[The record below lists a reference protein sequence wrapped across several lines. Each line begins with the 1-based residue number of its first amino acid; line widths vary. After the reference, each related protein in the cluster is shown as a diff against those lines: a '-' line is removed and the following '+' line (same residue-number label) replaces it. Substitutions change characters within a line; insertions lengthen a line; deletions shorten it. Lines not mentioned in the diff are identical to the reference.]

1 MDESSLSSIVEKLE
15 KKIKELWKGLD
26 LESRKKIKK
35 KSGFRDIV
43 TDADY
48 QMENWLKSYVNEL
61 LPEASFL
68 GEETK
73 EVTRGELLW
82 ILDPIDGT
90 TNFSRMNP
98 HFSTSISLV
107 DKDRVLLGV
116 TYDPSTNEMFTA
128 VKNQGAYL
136 NGKQIHTSNINKLTE
151 CSAHTG
157 LQYSS
162 SKSYQRLC
170 SRISKAINKCRALRI
185 TGSACL
191 DLCYVS
197 AGRAEVFW
205 EEQLKPWDVA
215 AGIILVQEA
224 GGSISSC
231 LNESF
236 DLFNPNIYATNGNP
250 KITDDFYREI
260 LNNN

>member
-1 MDESSLSSIVEKLE
+1 MDESNLSFIAERLQ
-15 KKIKELWKGLD
+15 KKIKDLWNELDFGA
-26 LESRKKIKK
+26 RKKIKK

-48 QMENWLKSYVNEL
+48 QMENWLKTYVNEL

-73 EVTRGELLW
+73 RVTNGELLW

-98 HFSTSISLV
+98 HFSTSIALV
-107 DKDRVLLGV
+107 DKGSVLLGI
-116 TYDPSTNEMFTA
+116 TYDPSTNEMFA
-128 VKNQGAYL
+128 AMKNQGAYL
-136 NGKQIHTSNINKLTE
+136 NGNQIHTSNVDKLTE
-151 CSAHTG
+151 CSVHTG

-162 SKSYQRLC
+162 SKSYERLC
-170 SRISKAINKCRALRI
+170 KRINKAISKCRALRI

-197 AGRAEVFW
+197 AGRAEIFW
-205 EEQLKPWDVA
+205 EEHLKPWDVA

-224 GGSISSC
+224 GGNISSC
-231 LNESF
+231 LDETF
-236 DLFNPNIYATNGNP
+236 DLFNPNIYAANGNS
-250 KITDDFYREI
+250 KITDDFFKEV
-260 LNNN
+260 LNS

>member
-1 MDESSLSSIVEKLE
+1 MDEAGLSSIARKLE
-15 KKIKELWKGLD
+15 EKIKELWKLLN
-26 LESRKKIKK
+26 LETRKNIKR

-43 TDADY
+43 TEADL
-48 QMENWLKSYVNEL
+48 QMENWIKSYVHKL

-68 GEETK
+68 GEETS

-98 HFSTSISLV
+98 HFSTSIALV
-107 DKDRVLLGV
+107 NKDEVLLGV
-116 TYDPSTNEMFTA
+116 TYDPSTNEMFTS
-128 VKNQGAYL
+128 VKTKGAFL
-136 NGKQIHTSNINKLTE
+136 NGKQIHTSNIEKLTE
-151 CSAHTG
+151 CSVHTG

-162 SKSYQRLC
+162 SNSYERLC
-170 SRISKAINKCRALRI
+170 ERMNKAIRKCRALRI

-205 EEQLKPWDVA
+205 EENLKPWDVA
-215 AGIILVQEA
+215 AGIIIVHEA
-224 GGSISSC
+224 GGSVSSC
-231 LNESF
+231 LDEKF
-236 DLFNPNIYATNGNP
+236 DLFHPNIYATNGN
-250 KITDDFYREI
+250 KKLSNDFYNKV
-260 LNNN
+260 LNNC

>member
-1 MDESSLSSIVEKLE
+1 MDEVELSYITKKLE
-15 KKIKELWKGLD
+15 KKIKELWQRLD
-26 LESRKKIKK
+26 LETRKNVKK

-48 QMENWLKSYVNEL
+48 QMENWIKSYVHKL

-68 GEETK
+68 GEET
-73 EVTRGELLW
+73 EGVTRGELLW

-98 HFSTSISLV
+98 HFSTSIALV
-107 DKDRVLLGV
+107 NKENVLLGI
-116 TYDPSTNEMFTA
+116 TYDPATDEFFTA
-128 VKNQGAYL
+128 MKKQGAFL
-136 NGKQIHTSNINKLTE
+136 NGKQIQTSNIDKLTE
-151 CSAHTG
+151 CSVHTG

-162 SKSYQRLC
+162 TNSYQRLC
-170 SRISKAINKCRALRI
+170 KRINKSIKECRALRI

-205 EEQLKPWDVA
+205 EENLKPWDVA
-215 AGIILVQEA
+215 AGIIMLREA
-224 GGSISSC
+224 GGNISSC
-231 LNESF
+231 LNKKF
-236 DLFNPNIYATNGNP
+236 DMFHPNIYATNGNE
-250 KITDDFYREI
+250 KITTDFYNRV
-260 LNNN
+260 LNNC